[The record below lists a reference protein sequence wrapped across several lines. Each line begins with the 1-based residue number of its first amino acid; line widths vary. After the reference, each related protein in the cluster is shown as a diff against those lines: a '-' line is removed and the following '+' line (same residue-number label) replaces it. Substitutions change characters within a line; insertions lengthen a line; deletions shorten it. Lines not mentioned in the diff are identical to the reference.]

1 MAHWLTR
8 LANRHIETVMRLWAR
23 YIHVLAV
30 LALVLSSI
38 SPACAFISGKAIENI
53 EICTS
58 EGIKTVSV
66 EVPGE
71 APAGNHDQQIKK
83 DDCGFCFVQAHGK
96 YAKADSVVFAFAP
109 GASTWKSFANHSVEP
124 HRFELAGLSARA
136 PPLSA

>member
-1 MAHWLTR
+1 
-8 LANRHIETVMRLWAR
+8 MRLRAR

-38 SPACAFISGKAIENI
+38 SPACAFISGKASENI

-71 APAGNHDQQIKK
+71 APEPERHAKK

-96 YAKADSVVFAFAP
+96 SDIFVLTFAFTA
-109 GASTWKSFANHSVEP
+109 SVEQP
-124 HRFELAGLSARA
+124 FADRSVRPDRFELAALSPRA

>member
-1 MAHWLTR
+1 
-8 LANRHIETVMRLWAR
+8 MRLWAR
-23 YIHVLAV
+23 YTHVLAV

-38 SPACAFISGKAIENI
+38 SPACAFISGKAMADI

-71 APAGNHDQQIKK
+71 APEPERHAKK

-96 YAKADSVVFAFAP
+96 YAKVDVFVLTLAFTASVEQ
-109 GASTWKSFANHSVEP
+109 SFADRSVRVE
-124 HRFELAGLSARA
+124 RFELAALSPRA

>member
-1 MAHWLTR
+1 
-8 LANRHIETVMRLWAR
+8 MRLWVR

-30 LALVLSSI
+30 LALVLSSV

-71 APAGNHDQQIKK
+71 APDHDRHVKK
-83 DDCGFCFVQAHGK
+83 DDCGFCFVQAHAK
-96 YAKADSVVFAFAP
+96 YAKADFFAFAFAP

-124 HRFELAGLSARA
+124 HRFELAALSPRA